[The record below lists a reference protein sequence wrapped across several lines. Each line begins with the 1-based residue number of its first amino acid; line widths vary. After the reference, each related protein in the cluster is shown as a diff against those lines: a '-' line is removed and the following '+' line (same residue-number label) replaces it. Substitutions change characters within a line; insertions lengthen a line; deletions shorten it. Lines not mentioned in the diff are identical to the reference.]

1 LSEKERSALEL
12 GQKLESEKQAVQSTK
27 SMLDNKISEVQSLK
41 SESQDFKHQVNRMV
55 EQKQLK
61 RLINVKSLG

>member
-1 LSEKERSALEL
+1 
-12 GQKLESEKQAVQSTK
+12 
-27 SMLDNKISEVQSLK
+27 VQSLK

>member
-1 LSEKERSALEL
+1 MSEKERSALEL